1 MNLLGE
7 IRQSS
12 SARPVW
18 TATVRWW
25 RSSTPRSAASP
36 VRPASWRQ
44 RWWKHI
50 EVRLPNGAKMGKDR
64 IGDFMG
70 YNLTIPT
77 RIWKNMI
84 FGSGWKYGVYM
95 QSCIYPELPVKKFN
109 GNNDDKPLDFRIP
122 MGTFFFP
129 THPFLPAWKTPMIP
143 EIWYDYGAFRIKII
157 NAWQIWCSNFNTTL
171 WWTII
176 KKLRRFSYQQP
187 PFFSCILPHFS
198 MTFPWIFTYFVRGIA
213 SYMFDPSI
221 LWLRLS

>member
-1 MNLLGE
+1 MSSHFLRWWMPIFCNLFRVKVGIFHTFPKFHRNPLNLLGE

-64 IGDFMG
+64 IGHFMG

-95 QSCIYPELPVKKFN
+95 QYHAIMHIPRIACKKN
-109 GNNDDKPLDFRIP
+109 SS
-122 MGTFFFP
+122 MGTM
-129 THPFLPAWKTPMIP
+129 MINHWILGYP
-143 EIWYDYGAFRIKII
+143 WV
-157 NAWQIWCSNFNTTL
+157 L
-171 WWTII
+171 
-176 KKLRRFSYQQP
+176 L
-187 PFFSCILPHFS
+187 FFSDAPIPACLKKPYDPRDMIWLWRLPYKNHQN
-198 MTFPWIFTYFVRGIA
+198 MTNL
-213 SYMFDPSI
+213 M
-221 LWLRLS
+221 